1 MRVWAGAATQ
11 TSVEN
16 FREGVGTGVRGYR
29 DVSEIWDW
37 EKTHRQL
44 SVAFKEMAS
53 VDWKLKP
60 NCTSLLYVTAGTES
74 IFL

>member
-29 DVSEIWDW
+29 DVSEI
-37 EKTHRQL
+37 
-44 SVAFKEMAS
+44 
-53 VDWKLKP
+53 
-60 NCTSLLYVTAGTES
+60 
-74 IFL
+74 